1 MSKNVKLVKY
11 SISGNLTEENFK
23 ITTDEKPTPEALKEN
38 QLLVRVTDLSADPHM
53 RLYVSTGSYFSFP
66 LDETIFGIGVG
77 IVEASTSDDFK
88 PGDAISNPNMAWAN
102 YSVVDATTSV
112 KLDTTN
118 FPLNAHLGVLGM
130 TSFTAYLGL
139 ALAKPKQGETIVVS
153 AASGAVG
160 QIVVQLAKEMGLYI
174 VAISGSDDKNKY
186 VESLG
191 ADATINYRT
200 ATDMAAALQSAA
212 PKGIDIF
219 WDNVGGELLDLILT
233 NFNKFGRAI
242 VCGAISQYSADEG
255 EVYGL
260 KNTHSII
267 TSSAS
272 LIGFLFS
279 DYMDTHY
286 YTDFIAKFTT
296 LVNEGKIKY
305 MLDVV
310 DGIEKAPQA
319 FIDLFES
326 ANFGKRIIHV
336 ADA

>member
-1 MSKNVKLVKY
+1 
-11 SISGNLTEENFK
+11 
-23 ITTDEKPTPEALKEN
+23 
-38 QLLVRVTDLSADPHM
+38 
-53 RLYVSTGSYFSFP
+53 
-66 LDETIFGIGVG
+66 
-77 IVEASTSDDFK
+77 
-88 PGDAISNPNMAWAN
+88 
-102 YSVVDATTSV
+102 
-112 KLDTTN
+112 
-118 FPLNAHLGVLGM
+118 
-130 TSFTAYLGL
+130 
-139 ALAKPKQGETIVVS
+139 
-153 AASGAVG
+153 
-160 QIVVQLAKEMGLYI
+160 VVQLAKEMGLYI
-174 VAISGSDDKNKY
+174 VAISGSDEKNKY

-200 ATDMAAALQSAA
+200 TTDMAAALQSAA

-219 WDNVGGELLDLILT
+219 WDNVGGELLDIILT
-233 NFNKFGRAI
+233 KFNKFGRAI

-305 MLDVV
+305 ILDVV